1 MIETPDRRRER
12 RGARGKEEESRER
25 QDREGGE
32 DEEED
37 DEDEDEKLLR
47 RLARAYCRNQ
57 LKAKREKK
65 RPVKIS
71 LPPGCCLTSPYLLIF
86 PSSVSTIIKSNPSS
100 SCPGSL
106 MCPSIVFIM
115 LTLVTTIIPSSS
127 TFSTS
132 TAAKSIVKSHSTV
145 TSRYVP

>member
-25 QDREGGE
+25 QDREGG
-32 DEEED
+32 
-37 DEDEDEKLLR
+37 EDEDEKLLR

-132 TAAKSIVKSHSTV
+132 TAAKSIV
-145 TSRYVP
+145 